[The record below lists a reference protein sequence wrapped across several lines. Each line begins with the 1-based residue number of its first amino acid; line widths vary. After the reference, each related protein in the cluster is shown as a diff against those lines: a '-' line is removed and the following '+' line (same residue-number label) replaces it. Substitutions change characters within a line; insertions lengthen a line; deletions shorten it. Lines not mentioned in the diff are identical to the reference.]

1 MSLKYL
7 QKHNFGA
14 MSNNLLIPWGYAPQ
28 IWISCI
34 DNRRPMNLIF
44 PLSISFVSWGTK
56 MDSSHLH
63 FGLLLTLCMHKQYP
77 VHSEH
82 PISGRWKQGLVPKIG
97 KCHLVEMIDT
107 YVSSLQLIGIFS
119 APPKNW
125 GCGPWKPQI
134 KIKNQIFELVLSKMS

>member
-1 MSLKYL
+1 MI
-7 QKHNFGA
+7 NFQQSQA
-14 MSNNLLIPWGYAPQ
+14 LTSHYE
-28 IWISCI
+28 
-34 DNRRPMNLIF
+34 
-44 PLSISFVSWGTK
+44 SFWST
-56 MDSSHLH
+56 
-63 FGLLLTLCMHKQYP
+63 

-82 PISGRWKQGLVPKIG
+82 LISGRWKQGLVPKIG

-134 KIKNQIFELVLSKMS
+134 KIKNQIFELVLQKMS